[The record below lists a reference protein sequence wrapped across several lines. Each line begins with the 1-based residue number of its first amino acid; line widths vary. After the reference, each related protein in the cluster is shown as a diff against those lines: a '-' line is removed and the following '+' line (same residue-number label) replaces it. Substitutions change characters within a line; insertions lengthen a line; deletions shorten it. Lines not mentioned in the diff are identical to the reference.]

1 MTLLLA
7 FGFGLFMGIAITFLA
22 AIFVTGS
29 CMSRYEERMWREI
42 EAEMDEIKETRNEI
56 TSSLQ

>member
-42 EAEMDEIKETRNEI
+42 EAEMDEIELRR
-56 TSSLQ
+56 

>member
-29 CMSRYEERMWREI
+29 HISRHEERMWREI
-42 EAEMDEIKETRNEI
+42 EAEMDEIKSRR
-56 TSSLQ
+56 